1 MALKVP
7 ILGDMVWVKYSEL
20 SCYWPCVFEKFHDE
34 KPDQV
39 RGLEAFLRRFA
50 PSPPPRFAGL
60 RARAAAVGSVSGKVT
75 VTQMIV
81 SDDSI
86 SSKVTKTGSGTGLP
100 WIHARPPEL

>member
-60 RARAAAVGSVSGKVT
+60 RARAVC
-75 VTQMIV
+75 
-81 SDDSI
+81 
-86 SSKVTKTGSGTGLP
+86 
-100 WIHARPPEL
+100 R